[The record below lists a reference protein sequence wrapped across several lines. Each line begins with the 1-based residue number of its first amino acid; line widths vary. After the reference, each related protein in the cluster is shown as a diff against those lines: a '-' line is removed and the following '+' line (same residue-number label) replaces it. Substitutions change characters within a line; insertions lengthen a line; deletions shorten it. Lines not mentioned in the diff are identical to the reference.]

1 MGRIISGEDARR
13 YLQDN
18 EEEKPKKRII
28 SGEEAKKYLEEND
41 TEKPGYLKTAV
52 IGAAQGATGENAP
65 EILAG
70 IQAGSGSIGQEVLG
84 ENDEGINLPQYDVL
98 KKFKELKK
106 KHRETAEEAKKENP
120 IAYGAGNISGNVALS
135 SVVPGGY
142 AAKLAVPSFL
152 QSFGESKNT
161 VGENPGGLA
170 WDTAKGGVIG
180 TAAGAAIGKTGEKL
194 LQGAK
199 YLGSGIKNK
208 LAEAAYEL
216 PKGLGSKYYKIRP
229 NIETEQGGHE
239 FSKELSKRLP
249 EIGKK
254 TSELSTESFNALKN
268 PTEGIVEKIEPKEIS
283 GIFDRIIGSI
293 EKEEQGISTSDS
305 IKNTKKILS
314 DISDQYKNA
323 NGPVGLDRI
332 KQEVQN
338 IDSKIKYD
346 RKNHIPQDERILHDV
361 RGKLNSL
368 LTENEN
374 YDKIIPNV
382 AEHAQTA
389 ELASER
395 FGQEFKPKDVL
406 STVKDIANGAKKDPV
421 LIEEANRIGEKLGI
435 DIKNKSEIAYIKDAI
450 EDSDIFTFKHGYP
463 HLFKGLVIRSI
474 PKAYTET
481 QNFVNKNVSRPAA
494 EKIRNFVE
502 LYKDKTPDVV
512 QLGISK
518 LMDAASRGDKSSV
531 LALQILKQFQESEK

>member
-1 MGRIISGEDARR
+1 MGRIISGEEARR
-13 YLQDN
+13 YLQEN
-18 EEEKPKKRII
+18 NVQEKPKSKII

-41 TEKPGYLKTAV
+41 TEKPGYLKSAA
-52 IGAAQGATGENAP
+52 IGAAQGATGETASD
-65 EILAG
+65 ILSAL
-70 IQAGSGSIGQEVLG
+70 QAAGSVVTRGPKGALDRYKQ
-84 ENDEGINLPQYDVL
+84 
-98 KKFKELKK
+98 FKEYNRKGV
-106 KHRETAEEAKKENP
+106 EEAKKENP
-120 IAYGAGNISGNVALS
+120 ITYNTANLGGNVALS
-135 SVVPGGY
+135 SAIPGGKL
-142 AAKLAVPSFL
+142 AQLAVPSAI
-152 QSFGESKNT
+152 QAFGESKRSLL
-161 VGENPGGLA
+161 EDPSGLA
-170 WDTAKGGVIG
+170 KDVYTGGTIG
-180 TAAGAAIGKTGEKL
+180 TASGLALGQIGELGLK
-194 LQGAK
+194 GAK

-208 LAEAAYEL
+208 FAEAAYEL
-216 PKGLGSKYYKIRP
+216 PKGLGSKYYKVSP
-229 NIETEQGGHE
+229 NIESEQGGHE

-254 TSELSTESFNALKN
+254 TSQLSTESFNALKN

-374 YDKIIPNV
+374 YAKIIPNV
-382 AEHAQTA
+382 SEHAQTA
-389 ELASER
+389 ELAAER

-406 STVKDIANGAKKDPV
+406 STVKDIAKGAKKDPV

-463 HLFKGLVIRSI
+463 NLFKGLVIRSI

-481 QNFVNKNVSRPAA
+481 QSFVNKNVSRPAA

-531 LALQILKQFQESEK
+531 LALQILKQFQESGE